1 MPIDPVCKM
10 HVDISEAAASY
21 DYHAMPVYFCS
32 LACLEEF
39 EKDPDKYMRNMS
51 DEEQIAS

>member
-10 HVDISEAAASY
+10 RVAISEAAASY
-21 DYHAMPVYFCS
+21 DYHSEPVYFCS
-32 LACLEEF
+32 LECLREF

-51 DEEQIAS
+51 DEERIAS